1 LWLWLKIWDRLPGQL
16 TETGINGIRIEYEG
30 DVAEMNV
37 KALTSAALT
46 GVLRPAA
53 SGCEHG
59 LRARDRQGAWHQGG
73 RSASPAAGHL

>member
-1 LWLWLKIWDRLPGQL
+1 VALAENLGSFAGQL

-46 GVLRPAA
+46 GVLRP
-53 SGCEHG
+53 
-59 LRARDRQGAWHQGG
+59 LLQDVNMV
-73 RSASPAAGHL
+73 SAP